1 MLFEIFE
8 ILKNPHKRKNLT
20 MKKFVSLLLVL
31 TMLVTVFAGL
41 AVTASA
47 ADALLSVYTPPKNS
61 RSLRKRRLTAT
72 AISTSRR
79 ANRMSS

>member
-1 MLFEIFE
+1 
-8 ILKNPHKRKNLT
+8 

-47 ADALLSVYTPPKNS
+47 ADALLSVYTQAGEDGEK
-61 RSLRKRRLTAT
+61 THC
-72 AISTSRR
+72 
-79 ANRMSS
+79 

>member
-8 ILKNPHKRKNLT
+8 ILKNPHERKNLT

-41 AVTASA
+41 AVTACA
-47 ADALLSVYTPPKNS
+47 QTHC
-61 RSLRKRRLTAT
+61 
-72 AISTSRR
+72 
-79 ANRMSS
+79 

>member
-1 MLFEIFE
+1 
-8 ILKNPHKRKNLT
+8 

-47 ADALLSVYTPPKNS
+47 AVEPVPQASVSPLP
-61 RSLRKRRLTAT
+61 RSHTRIRR
-72 AISTSRR
+72 
-79 ANRMSS
+79 